1 MEINGFEYSQQEVLD
16 ALKAKGYLI
25 LNYETYEETPIH
37 GSCFARTNISTK
49 CAVKG
54 NELPSDDNI
63 WHLVAKRIFSKPESK
78 PSLI

>member
-1 MEINGFEYSQQEVLD
+1 MEINGFDYSQQEVLE
-16 ALKAKGYLI
+16 ALKKRGYLI

-54 NELPSDDNI
+54 GDIPSDDNI
-63 WHLVAKRIFSKPESK
+63 WSEVARKEFEKPIIK
-78 PSLI
+78 PPLL

>member
-1 MEINGFEYSQQEVLD
+1 MEINGFEYSQQEVIE

-25 LNYETYEETPIH
+25 LNYETFTEEPIH
-37 GSCFARTNISTK
+37 GSTFIKHHITIK

-54 NELPSDDNI
+54 NELPSDDNV
-63 WHLVAKRIFSKPESK
+63 WFLVAKKEFTKPESK